1 MTLSD
6 LLWLGYDAPL
16 AVFLAIAWIM
26 LARGRRGKL
35 SRAFLLTAVVGA
47 VTPWVVYFAYV
58 LLVPKP
64 IVPHHVVEDSPSFFA
79 LLFNLLNKTD
89 KSLDLIG
96 YNLELFFLPI
106 LLGIAS
112 VLITFPLSFLFPYKP
127 PVHAVKDLSTSS
139 G

>member
-1 MTLSD
+1 MNLSD

-26 LARGRRGKL
+26 LAKGRRGKL

-47 VTPWVVYFAYV
+47 VTPWIVYVAYI
-58 LLVPKP
+58 LLVPRP
-64 IVPHHVVEDSPSFFA
+64 IVPHHVIEDSPSFFA
-79 LLFNLLNKTD
+79 LLFNLLNKGD

-106 LLGIAS
+106 LVGVLS
-112 VLITFPLSFLFPYKP
+112 VLIIFPLSFAFPYPGETK
-127 PVHAVKDLSTSS
+127 ARTTSI
-139 G
+139 